1 MFLLNSIPDQGC
13 DDTKYR
19 VWHIVLGMYLG
30 LQASMGRVIS
40 IQDKLTIITII
51 IRPQHSLYLN
61 SLTRDPA
68 VAIAV
73 KRAES

>member
-1 MFLLNSIPDQGC
+1 MAPGTEYGISS
-13 DDTKYR
+13 
-19 VWHIVLGMYLG
+19 GMYLG

-51 IRPQHSLYLN
+51 IRPQHSLLYLS
-61 SLTRDPA
+61 SLTRDPT